1 MTFRCH
7 SKIIVKEK
15 RQEPCQPRMSQKAV
29 NRWFLAVT
37 FLRNPSF
44 IKYRRQG
51 RRFTAA
57 VVTLG
62 SVNFDVPV

>member
-15 RQEPCQPRMSQKAV
+15 RREPCQPRMSQKAV

-37 FLRNPSF
+37 LLRNPSF

>member
-1 MTFRCH
+1 MKFCGISRD
-7 SKIIVKEK
+7 
-15 RQEPCQPRMSQKAV
+15 PLQPHMSQKAV

-37 FLRNPSF
+37 LPRNPSLV
-44 IKYRRQG
+44 KYRRQG
-51 RRFTAA
+51 RHFTAS